1 MDRDIVQFVAM
12 RDFQTE
18 SAHHELPR
26 AVLEEIPDQFMGY
39 MHKHNIQPNDRIK
52 RRTLDLEVNPRFVG
66 DPDEPPPAYTS
77 SENHQKAVKEKGER
91 ILEATV

>member
-18 SAHHELPR
+18 IAQYLLPK

-39 MHKHNIQPNDRIK
+39 MQKHNILPNTRVK
-52 RRTLDLEVNPRFVG
+52 RRTLDLEVNPRFIG

-77 SENHQKAVKEKGER
+77 SENHKKAVKEKGEK
-91 ILEATV
+91 IIEATV